1 MNEEIAELSATVII
15 PPYSDYL
22 KKEGEKVE
30 WELPGRT
37 RLLLNTGSILFSKT
51 HLFQFLAWGSVTL
64 SSVSFN

>member
-37 RLLLNTGSILFSKT
+37 RLLLNTGSILFLQNTPIPVFRLGFSYS
-51 HLFQFLAWGSVTL
+51 FFC
-64 SSVSFN
+64 SFN